1 MGGGSCGEHPP
12 LLEIVLGTFS
22 GLENINNAPTAST
35 TIVTKSAAP
44 ETLFT
49 LATSYYA
56 SPSLKSRLK
65 LNKDGRV
72 PMEDRKGAFD
82 QFKPRSLLL
91 SVSYY
96 NNYCVCYYIWFSA
109 HAMFVKLVVLIL
121 ICIHLYRCSD
131 HDEIITIWY
140 TK

>member
-1 MGGGSCGEHPP
+1 M
-12 LLEIVLGTFS
+12 EIVLGTFS
-22 GLENINNAPTAST
+22 GLENIVNNNNAPTAST
-35 TIVTKSAAP
+35 TTITKSSAP
-44 ETLFT
+44 EPLCT

-96 NNYCVCYYIWFSA
+96 NIMIIIVYVTTIYGFQ
-109 HAMFVKLVVLIL
+109 HMQ
-121 ICIHLYRCSD
+121 CSSN
-131 HDEIITIWY
+131 WLF
-140 TK
+140 

>member
-1 MGGGSCGEHPP
+1 MGGGSCGDHPQ

-22 GLENINNAPTAST
+22 GLENIVNNNNAST
-35 TIVTKSAAP
+35 TTITKSAAP

-96 NNYCVCYYIWFSA
+96 IIIIIVYVTIYGFQ
-109 HAMFVKLVVLIL
+109 HMQ
-121 ICIHLYRCSD
+121 CSSN
-131 HDEIITIWY
+131 WLF
-140 TK
+140 